1 MNEREK
7 MKRSVRDSL
16 AVGCMRM
23 AALTDREA
31 EAVVLD
37 AVECG
42 VTLFDHADIYGGGES
57 EAIFGRVLARNP
69 GLREKIILQDKCGIC
84 SGYYDSSKEHILE
97 AVDGSLRRL
106 GVESIDILLL
116 HRPDALMEP
125 EEIAEAFARL
135 EREGKVKRFGVSN
148 MNAVQIALLS
158 AAMPGKVTV
167 NQIQFGLGHSV
178 LVDEGIN
185 VNTNAPQGIV
195 RTGGVLD
202 VCRLQGI
209 EVQAWSP
216 LQYGMFEGAFMQAPQ
231 YEKLACAVRDMAGQK
246 GVSPTAI
253 AIAWIMRHPA
263 HIRTV
268 LGSMNIAHLREAY
281 QAAEV
286 CLTRPEWYQLYLL
299 AGNPLP

>member
-42 VTLFDHADIYGGGES
+42 VTLFDHADIYGDGES

-69 GLREKIILQDKCGIC
+69 GLRAKIVLQDKCGIC

-106 GVESIDILLL
+106 GVERIDTLLL

-125 EEIAEAFARL
+125 EEIAEAFALL

-178 LVDEGIN
+178 IVDEGIN

-202 VCRLQGI
+202 ACRLQGI

-216 LQYGMFEGAFMQAPQ
+216 LQHGMFEGAFMEAPR
-231 YEKLACAVRDMAGQK
+231 YAKLASAVRDMAARK

-268 LGSMNIAHLREAY
+268 LGSMNIEHLHEAY

-286 CLTRPEWYQLYLL
+286 CLSRPEWYQLYRL